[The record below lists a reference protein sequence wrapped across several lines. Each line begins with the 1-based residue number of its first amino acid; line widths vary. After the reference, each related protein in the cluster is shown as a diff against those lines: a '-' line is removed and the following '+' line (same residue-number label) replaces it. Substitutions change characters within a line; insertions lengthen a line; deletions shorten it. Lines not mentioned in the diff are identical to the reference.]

1 MSFVTYKKAYDKVEL
16 DSFLD
21 LLKKHDIPFE
31 VEDVLR
37 NFNPAMTPRD
47 GSIEMR
53 IKIHPTDFEEVIRIE
68 TEILSPLLNQVD
80 TDYYLFTFNEKE
92 LKDIIKNRSEWSLF
106 DVLLAEKILLENG
119 AVHSEKEFDV
129 LKDETINTTF
139 EEKSVSAVQLTVI
152 YFISIVVPLL
162 GLLFGYILMVI
173 LPLLGLILGYYF
185 MSHKKTF
192 SDGSQKY
199 IYNKPSRLQGKIIAF
214 IASFILLLIFILL
227 VFFIDIDPSFL

>member
-1 MSFVTYKKAYDKVEL
+1 MSFVTYKKVFDQSER
-16 DSFLD
+16 DSFLE
-21 LLKKHDIPFE
+21 LLTKNDIPFE

-53 IKIHPTDFEEVIRIE
+53 IKIHPSNFDEVINIE
-68 TEILSPLLNQVD
+68 TEVLKPLLDQVD
-80 TDYYLFTFNEKE
+80 SDYYLFTFTEIE

-119 AVHSEKEFDV
+119 AFQTEKEIDV
-129 LKDETINTTF
+129 LKDETINYNF
-139 EEKSVSAVQLTVI
+139 EEKSVSSLQLIVI
-152 YFISIVVPLL
+152 YFISIIVPLF

-192 SDGSQKY
+192 PDGSQKY
-199 IYNKPSRLQGKIIAF
+199 VYNKPSRLQGKIITF